1 MRNLNECVNK
11 LFSDK
16 LCFNI
21 AIKVGYRDK
30 TIYELYKSENSII
43 DETTLFDIASV
54 TKIVCTTTLA
64 LIAIDKKLLSPS
76 DKVSKYF
83 SVPKDKEDLS
93 VLNLLTH
100 TMGIGYKLLS
110 DYTDTPDNISDAILN
125 IPLDLSVGEDVRY
138 SCPAFILL
146 GKILEAVLEDR
157 LDNLFVKYV
166 STPLGMLST
175 KFLPETSFNVVNAN
189 VNQLE
194 CGTVND
200 LNCRFLGG
208 VSGNAGVFSNIRDL
222 SKYSEMLLR
231 KGAPIISEN
240 TFTSAIAN
248 FTEYKSES
256 RGLGFLFVDEKYN
269 QTGDLFSNGSFG
281 HCGHTGQS
289 LFVDPQS
296 GLYVIILSDMTLST
310 IKKFGVDTYGEVILA
325 RENIHNSI
333 LKDLGEYL

>member
-1 MRNLNECVNK
+1 MKNLNECINK
-11 LFSDK
+11 LFSDN
-16 LCFNI
+16 LCSNI
-21 AIKVGYRDK
+21 AIKVGLREK
-30 TIYELYKSENSII
+30 TVYELYKSENSTIN
-43 DETTLFDIASV
+43 ETTLFDIASV

-83 SVPKDKEDLS
+83 FVPNGKEDLS

-110 DYTDTPDNISDAILN
+110 DYTDTPDNIADAILN
-125 IPLDLSVGEDVRY
+125 IPLDFPIGDDVRY

-146 GKILEAVLEDR
+146 GKILEIVLDDK
-157 LDNLFVKYV
+157 LDCLLAKYV
-166 STPLGMLST
+166 STPLEMSST
-175 KFLPETSFNVVNAN
+175 RFLPETSVNVVNAN
-189 VNQLE
+189 VNPSE

-222 SKYSEMLLR
+222 SKYSEMLLN
-231 KGAPIISEN
+231 KGAPIVSEN
-240 TFTSAIAN
+240 TFTKATVN
-248 FTEYKSES
+248 FTENKSES
-256 RGLGFLFVDEKYN
+256 RGLGFLMVDERYN
-269 QTGDLFSNGSFG
+269 QTGNLFSNGSFG

-333 LKDLGEYL
+333 LKDLGYFL